1 MATRAGS
8 ATGPGPLTAVRV
20 VAAICS
26 VVAIGFS
33 LFEIWANS
41 FSLLPTL
48 KINTIHLAFLMALCF
63 LLYPAR
69 RGAVR
74 KGAIPIDWVLGALG
88 AACALYFSFSFDA
101 LYARGMI
108 PLPRDY
114 VVAVIG
120 IVLVLEA
127 GRRSTG
133 PILPILAIAFLLY
146 ARFGQYF
153 PGVFAH
159 GGFPWSRIVSRMF
172 MTDAGVF
179 GTTLTISATYLF
191 LFILFGEFLAKSG
204 VGEFFNDFAFSL
216 IGHRRGGPAQV
227 SVVSSA
233 MMGTISGSSIAN
245 VATTG
250 SFTIPLM
257 KRVGYT
263 AAFAGAVEAIAST
276 GGMIMPPVMGAAAFL
291 MAGFL
296 GVPYSTIMIAGV
308 VPALLYYLSL
318 FFVVDMEAQ
327 RLKLEGLPRQDLP
340 RLANVLRDKGYL
352 VIPVFVIIYAL
363 IAGVTAVRAAFAGLI
378 ATVAVGLVN
387 RKARMGI
394 RQILEALEDAGRKVV
409 PIGLACAVV
418 GFIVGVTGMTGLG
431 SAVAYNMIKLSGG
444 ILLVALVLVLIA
456 SVVASMGLPATAC
469 YVVVATIAAPA
480 LARMNVPALAA
491 HFFVFWFGCLSG
503 LTPPVALASYTAAG
517 ISGSNP
523 NKVAMTALR
532 MAAPGFLLPFLLVY
546 RPELLGMHAT
556 LARFMVSLGVAA
568 VACLSTACATHGYF
582 LGKLSPWER
591 VFMAAGSLLLV
602 NPDAWSYVGV
612 AMILAA
618 LAYRWHRVRLRR
630 QAAALSVPLEP
641 GEAAGTKAALAKGG
655 PCDA

>member
-1 MATRAGS
+1 MHVTTSSGS
-8 ATGPGPLTAVRV
+8 APAPKPQPGPISSARVTAAV
-20 VAAICS
+20 CS
-26 VVAIGFS
+26 IVAIGLS
-33 LFEIWANS
+33 VFEIWANS

-48 KINTIHLAFLMALCF
+48 KVNTIHLAFLMMLCF
-63 LLYPAR
+63 LLYPAK

-74 KGAIPIDWVLGALG
+74 KTVPVIDWLFGIVG
-88 AACALYFSFSFDA
+88 AACALYFCFSFDA
-101 LYARGMI
+101 LYARGMV

-114 VVAVIG
+114 VVAVVG
-120 IVLVLEA
+120 ILLVLEA

-133 PILPILAIAFLLY
+133 PILPVLSVAFLLY
-146 ARFGQYF
+146 ARYGQYF

-159 GGFPWSRIVSRMF
+159 GGFPWSRVVSRMF

-191 LFILFGEFLAKSG
+191 LFVLFGEFLAKSG

-257 KRVGYT
+257 KRIGYT
-263 AAFAGAVEAIAST
+263 PDFAGAVEAIAST

-296 GVPYSTIMIAGV
+296 GVPYSTIMLAGII
-308 VPALLYYLSL
+308 PALLYYLSL

-327 RLKLEGLPRQDLP
+327 RLRLEGLPRRDLP
-340 RLANVLRDKGYL
+340 RLGKVLREKGYL
-352 VIPVFVIIYAL
+352 VVPVLVIIYAL
-363 IAGVTAVRAAFAGLI
+363 IVGVTAVRAAFAGLI
-378 ATVAVGLVN
+378 ATVVVSFAN
-387 RKARMGI
+387 RKTRMGI
-394 RQILEALEDAGRKVV
+394 RQILEALDGAGRKIV

-418 GFIVGVTGMTGLG
+418 GFIVGITGMTALG
-431 SAVAYNMIKLSGG
+431 SVVAYNMVKLSGG
-444 ILLVALVLVLIA
+444 ILLIALVFVLLA

-517 ISGSNP
+517 IAGSNP
-523 NKVAMTALR
+523 NKVAMTALQ

-546 RPELLGMHAT
+546 RPELLGMHTT
-556 LARFMVSLGVAA
+556 LVRFLISAGVAA
-568 VACLSTACATHGYF
+568 VACLSTACCTHGYF
-582 LGKLSPWER
+582 MGKLSTWER
-591 VFMAAGSLLLV
+591 ISMGAGSLLLV
-602 NPDAWSYVGV
+602 NADMWSYVGV
-612 AMILAA
+612 AMIIAVLV
-618 LAYRWHRVRLRR
+618 YRWYRVRKR
-630 QAAALSVPLEP
+630 QVGVP
-641 GEAAGTKAALAKGG
+641 GAGHRLAGS
-655 PCDA
+655 C